1 MFCQS
6 DPGSLMTDLV
16 AVILAGGEGRRI
28 GGNKPVILL
37 DGHRLIDRAISHV
50 AQWRIPASVAVREP
64 GQAGSSC
71 IPEIFDDPRVAGPLG
86 GLLGALTWA
95 KAFGARRMITIPCDM
110 PNLPGD
116 LKSRLDTEVARLDRP
131 AVATS
136 MQRRHPVCAVWPVR
150 CLEPLR
156 VYADD
161 GGLSL
166 MGALEICSAVEV
178 DWTVQGL
185 DPFHNVN
192 TMDDLAHARRSLRGG
207 ASGSEGGQS

>member
-1 MFCQS
+1 
-6 DPGSLMTDLV
+6 MTDLV

-28 GGNKPVILL
+28 GGNKPTIIL
-37 DGHRLIDRAISHV
+37 DGYRLIDHATSHV
-50 AQWRIPASVAVREP
+50 AQWGIPASVVVREP
-64 GQAGSSC
+64 GQAGSSR
-71 IPEIFDDPRVAGPLG
+71 IPEILDDPRIAGPLG

-95 KAFGARRMITIPCDM
+95 KGFGARRMITIPCDM
-110 PNLPGD
+110 PNLPDD
-116 LKSRLDTEVARLDRP
+116 LKTRLDTEAARLDRP

-136 MQRRHPVCAVWPVR
+136 LQRRHPVCAVWPVH

-156 VYADD
+156 IYADD

-166 MGALEICSAVEV
+166 MGALEMCAAVGV
-178 DWTVQGL
+178 DWTVHGL

-192 TMDDLAHARRSLRGG
+192 TMDDLARARRSLRRG